1 MFSSQIHDAIL
12 AGLGGIARVIFA
24 NLKTGASITPFKLF
38 AHTFLAIISVVAV
51 GKIIPADYA
60 YRDGALLAI
69 GFCGYGILDMLEP
82 TIQNFFSKFLPN
94 FVPPVNK
101 QTKDNPPKDD
111 TTQ

>member
-1 MFSSQIHDAIL
+1 MFSSQIYDAIL

-69 GFCGYGILDMLEP
+69 GFSGYGILDMLEP
-82 TIQNFFSKFLPN
+82 TIQNFFSKILPN
-94 FVPPVNK
+94 FAPPVNRVIK
-101 QTKDNPPKDD
+101 NNSAKDD
-111 TTQ
+111 TNQ